1 MLNIKI
7 SEDWYYEK
15 HHRSKYFLFQK
26 KSGMTQEELA
36 EKMNVTSQAVSKWE
50 NDLSYP
56 DIECVGRLAAILGTT
71 VNCII
76 DGEDAAPHVELC
88 ETETPEKRILLLS
101 VKVKPDNMNVNVR
114 LPVEVILKACN
125 ENRLEK
131 LLGKNSG
138 HVESALEIIKSGVVG
153 TIVDVEGEEQSV
165 KIEVINYED

>member
-1 MLNIKI
+1 MKNTIGQNI
-7 SEDWYYEK
+7 S
-15 HHRSKYFLFQK
+15 YFRK

-76 DGEDAAPHVELC
+76 DGEDVAPHVELC

-114 LPVEVILKACN
+114 LPVEVILKAYN

-165 KIEVINYED
+165 KIEVINYEN

>member
-1 MLNIKI
+1 MINENIKHFR
-7 SEDWYYEK
+7 K
-15 HHRSKYFLFQK
+15 TK
-26 KSGMTQEELA
+26 GMSQEEMAVKL
-36 EKMNVTSQAVSKWE
+36 NVVRQTVSKWE

-76 DGEDAAPHVELC
+76 DGEDAAPYVELC

-101 VKVKPDNMNVNVR
+101 VKVKPDNMNINVR
-114 LPVEVILKACN
+114 LPVEVILKAYN

-153 TIVDVEGEEQSV
+153 TIVDVEGEEQNV
-165 KIEVINYED
+165 KIEVINYEN

>member
-1 MLNIKI
+1 MEL
-7 SEDWYYEK
+7 SEKLQELRKEK
-15 HHRSKYFLFQK
+15 GL
-26 KSGMTQEELA
+26 TQEELA

-76 DGEDAAPHVELC
+76 DGKDTAPHVELC

-114 LPVEVILKACN
+114 LPVEVILKAYN

-165 KIEVINYED
+165 KIEVINYEN